1 VDDFND
7 FLKGAIAMGHAV
19 ASLVFVRFYWRTRDR
34 LFVMFAAAF
43 LLLGVIRVCMMI
55 WGDPDEHKF
64 LYWVRFAAYVLI
76 LVAIVDKN
84 LPRRVS
90 DPKADGSD

>member
-1 VDDFND
+1 MDEFND

-19 ASLVFVRFYWRTRDR
+19 AALVFVRFYSRTRDR
-34 LFVMFAAAF
+34 LFVMFAIAF

-55 WGDPDEHKF
+55 WVDPDEHRF
-64 LYWVRFAAYVLI
+64 LYWVRFAAYLLI

-84 LPRRVS
+84 LPRKVS
-90 DPKADGSD
+90 GPKSGGSD